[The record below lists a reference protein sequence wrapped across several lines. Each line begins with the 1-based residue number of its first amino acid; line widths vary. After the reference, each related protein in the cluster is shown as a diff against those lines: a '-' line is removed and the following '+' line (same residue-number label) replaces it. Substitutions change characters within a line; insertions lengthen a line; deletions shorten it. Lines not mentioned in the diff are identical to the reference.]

1 MKAFLVL
8 NDFLAVKFGI
18 LLVGDAGLNIPDR
31 IFLGPE
37 FEVFGQFKAQCCERA
52 GLVCAFNDIALH
64 RGEKTL
70 FVSRERA
77 RALRNIE

>member
-1 MKAFLVL
+1 
-8 NDFLAVKFGI
+8 
-18 LLVGDAGLNIPDR
+18 
-31 IFLGPE
+31 
-37 FEVFGQFKAQCCERA
+37 
-52 GLVCAFNDIALH
+52 VCAFNDIALH